1 MPRGNKGRAH
11 MANHAA
17 YEKRTGQL
25 ILAGI
30 VVQAFAGLT
39 IGSEQGIAISLI
51 GTGLVMWGCGRYAV
65 SRGRS
70 GWWCLLGILGLIGL
84 IFLIYLKKP
93 RPPQDARGFDVVPLI
108 PSPGT
113 PGEG

>member
-1 MPRGNKGRAH
+1 

-39 IGSEQGIAISLI
+39 MGSEQGIAISLI
-51 GTGLVMWGCGRYAV
+51 GTALVMWGCGRYAM

-84 IFLIYLKKP
+84 IFLIYLKHP
-93 RPPQDARGFDVVPLI
+93 RPRQDARGFEVIQQRPVSSSSQI
-108 PSPGT
+108 QA
-113 PGEG
+113 